1 MIGSILSFLGG
12 LVSPVTEVI
21 KGKQAIKKAVTDS
34 KIKRIEAKEM
44 TDIELDKLSRE
55 NSGWMDDISF
65 YLFLMPMVFA
75 FYPPALPH
83 IQAGFIALESM
94 PQWYQYGLG
103 MMLVSVWGYRKLV
116 SPIVESIAKAYL
128 GKF

>member
-1 MIGSILSFLGG
+1 MLGPILYLLGG
-12 LVSPVTEVI
+12 LISPITEVV
-21 KGKQAIKKAVTDS
+21 KGKQAIKKAVTES

-65 YLFLMPMVFA
+65 YLFLMPMVLA

-103 MMLVSVWGYRKLV
+103 MMLISVWGYRKLV
-116 SPIVESIAKAYL
+116 SPIVEAVAKAWL
-128 GKF
+128 GRF

>member
-1 MIGSILSFLGG
+1 MLGPILSLLGG
-12 LVSPVTEVI
+12 LISPITEVV
-21 KGKQAIKKAVTDS
+21 KGKQAIKKAVTES

-55 NSGWMDDISF
+55 NSGWRDDISF
-65 YLFLMPMVFA
+65 YLFLMPMVLA

-103 MMLVSVWGYRKLV
+103 MMLISVWGYRKLV
-116 SPIVESIAKAYL
+116 SPIVEAIAKAWL
-128 GKF
+128 GRF

>member
-1 MIGSILSFLGG
+1 MLGPILSLLGG
-12 LVSPVTEVI
+12 LISPITEVV
-21 KGKQAIKKAVTDS
+21 KGKQAIKKAVTES

-65 YLFLMPMVFA
+65 YLFLMPMVLA

-83 IQAGFIALESM
+83 IQAGFIALVSM

-103 MMLVSVWGYRKLV
+103 MMLISVWGYRKLV
-116 SPIVESIAKAYL
+116 SPIVEAVAKAWL
-128 GKF
+128 GRF